1 MGIVGA
7 WYPIV
12 LILAIVYQLLQ
23 YILDIR
29 FFIFEITI
37 RSGNSLIHTS
47 MKLFEIF
54 IGYILGYLLKKYVK
68 KQ

>member
-23 YILDIR
+23 YILNIR
-29 FFIFEITI
+29 FFIFETTI
-37 RSGNSLIHTS
+37 RTGNSLIHTT
-47 MKLFEIF
+47 MKVFEIF
-54 IGYILGYLLKKYVK
+54 IGYILGRLLKKYVK
-68 KQ
+68 Q